1 MTLVRNGSLLAALLL
16 VLFASACRTGSAG
29 AARTLRGRVVDP
41 ASAPV
46 AGVEVR
52 APGSVPGLTGANGEF
67 ALVNVPA
74 AERFAVSFRA
84 AGFIDTTRVYDTRQI
99 GIENVVVVWPRSEA
113 KSLNARRGGKLTFP
127 AGTVTIPPRALV
139 DGGGRDIDGDVRV
152 SFSAFDVTDP
162 RQYRNA
168 PGDFTARMRD
178 GSIRRLET
186 FGVFE
191 VYVEDARGRRID
203 LRYGTL
209 ADIELAV
216 PESLRPPETV
226 GSYSFEPA
234 SGLWIEEAT
243 FQLVEPR
250 RLRGPIR
257 TMSLPWNA
265 DDLLNTTCIVIT
277 ADCGCVGVDTTSLSV
292 TGQGL
297 DYAHSFTA
305 NKGACVDVKTNAKL
319 LLTPS
324 ITTMQPVE
332 ITTPGT
338 TAKCS
343 QSPCPRTVTFRCPR
357 QTSMVAGLSSCTDPD
372 WQCSS
377 YAPTDPAFD
386 TVWKGSQQ
394 ISFSGGHMTLALD
407 PCTAPCNGEQYDSG
421 ELQSKC
427 YYGYGL
433 YEAKIQAANA
443 TGTVSTF
450 FVYTGPGDST
460 RHDEIDIEIFG
471 GPGTDKNC
479 NNGSAAQATWFVNGQ
494 RFEQTVCLNFDATAD
509 AHWFAFDWQPTGITW
524 YADQDGDGVLS
535 FTPNEVL
542 HQTLPTDLIPSQPG
556 KIMANLWA
564 GVTTDP
570 NVTNWMGVFA
580 YNSLNP
586 PRAIYKAIRYTP

>member
-1 MTLVRNGSLLAALLL
+1 MTFVRNGSLLAALLL
-16 VLFASACRTGSAG
+16 VLFASACCTGSAP

-41 ASAPV
+41 ANAPV

-52 APGSVPGLTGANGEF
+52 APGCVPGSTGANGEF
-67 ALVNVPA
+67 TLANVPA

-84 AGFIDTTRVYDTRQI
+84 PGFIDTTRVYDTRRI
-99 GIENVVVVWPRSEA
+99 GINIVVVWPRSEA
-113 KSLNARRGGKLTFP
+113 RSLNAARGGTLTFP

-178 GSIRRLET
+178 GSIRQLET

-191 VYVEDARGRRID
+191 VYVEDARGRRAD
-203 LRYGTL
+203 LRRGAL
-209 ADIELAV
+209 ADVELVV
-216 PESLRPPETV
+216 PESLRPPEAV

-243 FQLVEPR
+243 FQLVQPR
-250 RLRGPIR
+250 RLRGAIR
-257 TMSLPWNA
+257 TMSLAWNA
-265 DDLLNTTCIVIT
+265 DDLLNTTCIDIT

-292 TGQGL
+292 TGQGVN
-297 DYAHSFTA
+297 YAHSFTA
-305 NKGACVDVKTNAKL
+305 NKGDCVNVKTNEEL

-324 ITTMQPVE
+324 IATMQPVK

-338 TAKCS
+338 TAKCF

-357 QTSMVAGLSSCTDPD
+357 QTSMVAGLSSCTADPD

-377 YAPTDPAFD
+377 YPPTDPAFD
-386 TVWKGSQQ
+386 TIWKGSQQ
-394 ISFSGGHMTLALD
+394 ISFSGGKMTLALD
-407 PCTAPCNGEQYDSG
+407 PCTTGCNGEKNDSG
-421 ELQSKC
+421 ELQSTC

-443 TGTVSTF
+443 TGTVTTF
-450 FVYTGPGDST
+450 FVYTGSGDST

-471 GPGTDKNC
+471 RPGAEKGC
-479 NNGSAAQATWFVNGQ
+479 NNGSAAQATWFVNGL
-494 RFEQTVCLNFDATAD
+494 RFDKTVCLGFDATAS
-509 AHWFAFDWQPTGITW
+509 ARWFAFDWQPTVITW
-524 YADQDGDGVLS
+524 YADQSGDGS
-535 FTPNEVL
+535 IQPTEVL
-542 HQTLPTDLIPSQPG
+542 HQTLPTDSIPSQPG

-564 GVTTDP
+564 GVTTDT
-570 NVTNWMGVFA
+570 NVTNWMGVFD
-580 YNSLNP
+580 YNSLSNP
-586 PRAIYKAIRYTP
+586 PRAIYEAIRYTP